1 MKTRIE
7 FMMPN
12 LETSIQVRSALLAGL
27 VENKYIH
34 FLANQETNLA
44 DLNKANAAEGSNFLH
59 EGEKGILYGMGFGLL
74 AGLYVLFVP
83 SWLTSS
89 PTWYSQ
95 SPWYIVLMVTISL
108 GAILTAIGAALLGVN
123 IFNTDL
129 SKYKNRIA
137 KGEILMI
144 VSTDLYTIAK
154 IRKIVKESLKM
165 QTLIK
170 PEKGLS

>member
-1 MKTRIE
+1 
-7 FMMPN
+7 
-12 LETSIQVRSALLAGL
+12 
-27 VENKYIH
+27 
-34 FLANQETNLA
+34 
-44 DLNKANAAEGSNFLH
+44 
-59 EGEKGILYGMGFGLL
+59 MGFGLL

-89 PTWYSQ
+89 PTLYSQ
-95 SPWYIVLMVTISL
+95 SPWYILLMVTISL
-108 GAILTAIGAALLGVN
+108 GAILTAIGAAFLGVN
-123 IFNTDL
+123 IFNTDF